1 MIDIDSRALLIG
13 LGVGLPAGALYF
25 AGLAWGMRRALRAR
39 HPAALLLASFVGRAA
54 LLLGLGLWL
63 VRQAH
68 PLWTLAGYALAFLAA
83 RTLAV
88 RGARRGRPAGAAG
101 QEGG

>member
-1 MIDIDSRALLIG
+1 MTSTAARCSSAWAWAFR
-13 LGVGLPAGALYF
+13 PARCTSPAWPGAC
-25 AGLAWGMRRALRAR
+25 AALRAR

-68 PLWTLAGYALAFLAA
+68 PLWTLTGYALAFLAV